1 MRASRVGATG
11 VGVKMLI
18 TMVTM
23 MLMTTGVVADAST
36 PPTWTPLPMDDDR
49 FRVVKSYAPP
59 EYAVDDEGR
68 ARFRGWFASTARL
81 DVGDDAL
88 ATPVPPRARPTRE
101 ETWKVTLKGHE
112 RTLTMTREG
121 RLIVGDAYEADTWFA
136 LSGLEY
142 DTAAA
147 FDDAAAAALDAVA
160 DDDASVSTTTCASA
174 NADDEGECAL
184 RYD

>member
-1 MRASRVGATG
+1 MV
-11 VGVKMLI
+11 VMIKMM
-18 TMVTM
+18 TV
-23 MLMTTGVVADAST
+23 MLMTMMTTTGVVVADAST
-36 PPTWTPLPMDDDR
+36 PRTAWMPLPMDDDR

-88 ATPVPPRARPTRE
+88 ATPVPPRARPMRE

-147 FDDAAAAALDAVA
+147 FDDAAAAAFDDAA
-160 DDDASVSTTTCASA
+160 DADASVPPTTCASA

>member
-1 MRASRVGATG
+1 MG
-11 VGVKMLI
+11 VVMTTMTMMMM
-18 TMVTM
+18 TMVTTM
-23 MLMTTGVVADAST
+23 TGVAVAAST
-36 PPTWTPLPMDDDR
+36 AMDWTPLPVDDER
-49 FRVVKSYAPP
+49 FRVVKSYAAP

-88 ATPVPPRARPTRE
+88 ATPVPARARPTRE

-147 FDDAAAAALDAVA
+147 FGVDDDDDAVA
-160 DDDASVSTTTCASA
+160 DDADAVPPTMTCASA

>member
-1 MRASRVGATG
+1 MGVVMTTMKMMVMMMTTMTTMMTG
-11 VGVKMLI
+11 VA
-18 TMVTM
+18 
-23 MLMTTGVVADAST
+23 VAAST
-36 PPTWTPLPMDDDR
+36 SMDWTPLPVDDDR
-49 FRVVKSYAPP
+49 FRVVKSYAAP

-88 ATPVPPRARPTRE
+88 ATPVPARARPTRE

-147 FDDAAAAALDAVA
+147 FGVDDDDDAVA
-160 DDDASVSTTTCASA
+160 DDADAVPPTMTCASA

>member
-1 MRASRVGATG
+1 MG
-11 VGVKMLI
+11 VVMT
-18 TMVTM
+18 TMTM
-23 MLMTTGVVADAST
+23 TVMTMTMTTTGVAVAST
-36 PPTWTPLPMDDDR
+36 PAMDWTPLPIDDDR
-49 FRVVKSYAPP
+49 FRVVKSYAAP

-88 ATPVPPRARPTRE
+88 ATPVPARARPTRE

-147 FDDAAAAALDAVA
+147 FGV
-160 DDDASVSTTTCASA
+160 DDDADAVVDDADAVPPTTTCASA